1 MINKELVPASLK
13 KLRLSAMNACWEDLS
28 IQAVKENWSFFQ
40 YLGTLADLEIAS
52 RAAKRIERHLVEA
65 KLPLNKTL
73 DTFDFANLTS
83 ITGAQISSFAEDTQW
98 VTQACNLLL
107 FGPSGTGKTH
117 LAAAI
122 GRRLIEHGKRVF
134 FTRTTALV
142 QKLQLASLENKLSHE
157 LEKLEK
163 FDLIILDDFSYVK
176 KNEAETSVL
185 FELIGD
191 RYGSRSLLITSNQ
204 PFGAWD
210 TIFPDSTMAVAA
222 IDRLVHHA
230 SIVNIN
236 EPSYRTASRLSKEKP
251 LNTKD

>member
-1 MINKELVPASLK
+1 MITKETVPLLLK
-13 KLRLSAMNACWEDLS
+13 KLRLNTMNSCWQDVS
-28 IQAVKENWSFFQ
+28 KQAVKERWGYPQ
-40 YLGTLADLEIAS
+40 YLGTLCDMELATRDS
-52 RAAKRIERHLVEA
+52 KRIEGHLVEA
-65 KLPLNKTL
+65 KMPLNKTL
-73 DTFDFANLTS
+73 DTFSFANLTS

-98 VTQACNLLL
+98 VTQARNLML

-122 GRRLIEHGKRVF
+122 GRRLIELGKRVF
-134 FTRTTALV
+134 FIRTTALV
-142 QKLQLASLENKLSHE
+142 QKLQLAYLENKLSDA

-163 FDLIILDDFSYVK
+163 FDLIILDDFGYVK

-191 RYGSRSLLITSNQ
+191 RYESKSILITSNQ
-204 PFGAWD
+204 AFGTWD

-230 SIVNIN
+230 SIININ
-236 EPSYRTASRLSKEKP
+236 EPSFRSAAKISKVKP
-251 LNTKD
+251 